1 MLFDLLRKLPRTM
14 SLENNKVIEDRHVSY
29 LENLVLGVIEKIA
42 KSTKVSAE
50 VSILFFSCS
59 LTVNY
64 ICYLNS
70 YASYG

>member
-14 SLENNKVIEDRHVSY
+14 NLENNKGIEDRHISY
-29 LENLVLGVIEKIA
+29 LESLVLGVIEKIA
-42 KSTKVSAE
+42 KSTKVSAK
-50 VSILFFSCS
+50 VSIPFFSCS